1 MQIES
6 LQLFHS
12 PQSKEIVDKDT
23 SLQLFLRLPNAL
35 IETCQCVEQIQSIRR
50 LRREMIP
57 VGLNVVQI
65 YISEII
71 QQTVQAAVCVLKL
84 DSCVTIYLE
93 CLLPAE
99 LVISLPSLLKDIDQD
114 G

>member
-1 MQIES
+1 
-6 LQLFHS
+6 
-12 PQSKEIVDKDT
+12 
-23 SLQLFLRLPNAL
+23 
-35 IETCQCVEQIQSIRR
+35 
-50 LRREMIP
+50 MIP

-114 G
+114 GWHAQNITYMFIIQIVIFSGS